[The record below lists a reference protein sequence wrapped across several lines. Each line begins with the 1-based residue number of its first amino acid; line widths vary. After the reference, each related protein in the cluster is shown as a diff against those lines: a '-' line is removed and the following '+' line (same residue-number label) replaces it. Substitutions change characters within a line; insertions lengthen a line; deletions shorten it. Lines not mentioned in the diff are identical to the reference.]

1 MTKINFIDLKNT
13 FYSTNSIENDKNITE
28 TLTDIEDID
37 ITTTNKNSNKSIEK
51 LYNYIL
57 NSLNYQS
64 TTSAFPSSLPDEIN
78 IKFTSLNIWEKLNPF
93 NNKSVA
99 KKLINK
105 SITITYFFLK
115 EKPLLYHTDYFF
127 L

>member
-64 TTSAFPSSLPDEIN
+64 TTSY
-78 IKFTSLNIWEKLNPF
+78 
-93 NNKSVA
+93 
-99 KKLINK
+99 LINCK
-105 SITITYFFLK
+105 KKIK
-115 EKPLLYHTDYFF
+115 EYGLPKAT
-127 L
+127 

>member
-1 MTKINFIDLKNT
+1 MTKIIFLDANQVFN
-13 FYSTNSIENDKNITE
+13 
-28 TLTDIEDID
+28 
-37 ITTTNKNSNKSIEK
+37 TNKNFKIIENPLESINLIEKNKNKPLNTNIEK
-51 LYNYIL
+51 LYNYL
-57 NSLNYQS
+57 MNSLNYQS
-64 TTSAFPSSLPDEIN
+64 EINAFPSTLPDEIN
-78 IKFTSLNIWEKLNPF
+78 IKFTNLNIWENLNPF

>member
-1 MTKINFIDLKNT
+1 MTKIIFLDANQVFN
-13 FYSTNSIENDKNITE
+13 
-28 TLTDIEDID
+28 
-37 ITTTNKNSNKSIEK
+37 TNKNFKIIANPLESINLIEKNKNKPLNTNIEK
-51 LYNYIL
+51 LYNYL
-57 NSLNYQS
+57 MNSLNYQS
-64 TTSAFPSSLPDEIN
+64 EINAFPSTLPDEIN
-78 IKFTSLNIWEKLNPF
+78 IKFTNLNILEKLNPF